1 MRYPRTLL
9 SLAVLLLPLGP
20 SAPAADIA
28 VDYEAVTKIRDEG
41 MSRSQVM
48 ETVAHLTE
56 VIGPRLTGSPAM
68 RKANDWTKERLSSF
82 GLQNARLESWG
93 PFGRGWSFDQSS
105 VRMVAPLA
113 SPLLALPKAWTPG
126 TSGPVRGKALRA
138 KIETEEDMEKWRGK
152 LAGALV
158 LLSAPRDLPAPD
170 KALFSR
176 FSDDQLHDLERFAI
190 PRAGEDP
197 ERRPGQPPV
206 DRETQ
211 RRRYLFSQKLR
222 EYLLAEKAA
231 AAIEIS
237 ERDGAVIWVTGGG
250 SRYPDENPG
259 VPSLVMAAEHYNRIC
274 RLLDK
279 KVEVELEVD
288 VRAQFH
294 DGDQTAWNTLA
305 EIPGTDKNPE
315 VVMIGAHLDSW
326 HAGTGATDN
335 AAGSA
340 TAMEAVRIL
349 QALGVKPKRTIR
361 IALWSGEEQ
370 GLLGSRAYVSQH
382 FASRPEPTDPKE
394 ARLPRFLRPE
404 RGPLTLKP
412 EHARLYAYFNLDN
425 GTGKIRGIYTQQNAG
440 AAPIF
445 EAWLKPFADLGARAV
460 TQRSTSGTD
469 HLAFDRVGLPGFQF
483 IQDQADYPT
492 RTHHTNLDVYDRI
505 QREDLIQ
512 ASIVMA
518 SFVYH
523 AAMREGPF
531 PRKALP
537 KDPPAPTTTP
547 ADAAPA
553 AAP

>member
-1 MRYPRTLL
+1 MRSSSAALF
-9 SLAVLLLPLGP
+9 LAAALVPVAA
-20 SAPAADIA
+20 SAADLA
-28 VDYEAVTKIRDEG
+28 VDYDMVSRIRDEG
-41 MSRSQVM
+41 ISRSQVM
-48 ETVAHLTE
+48 ETVAHLTD

-68 RKANDWTKERLSSF
+68 RKANDWTKDRLQSF

-93 PFGRGWSFDQSS
+93 PFGRGWSFDHAN
-105 VRMVAPLA
+105 VRMIAPLSA
-113 SPLLALPKAWTPG
+113 PLLALPKAWTPSTNG
-126 TSGPVRGKALRA
+126 AVRAKALRA

-158 LLSAPRDLPAPD
+158 FLSAPRELLAPE

-176 FSDDQLHDLERFAI
+176 YSNDQLEDLERFAI

-206 DRETQ
+206 DREAQ
-211 RRRYLFSQKLR
+211 RKRYLFQQKLR
-222 EYLLAEKAA
+222 EYLVAEKAA
-231 AAIEIS
+231 AAVEIS
-237 ERDGAVIWVTGGG
+237 DRDGTVIWVTGGG
-250 SRYPDENPG
+250 SRYADENPG
-259 VPSLVMAAEHYNRIC
+259 VPSLVMAAEHYNRVC

-288 VRAQFH
+288 VKAQFH
-294 DGDQTAWNTLA
+294 DGDETAWNTIA

-404 RGPLTLKP
+404 RGPLTVKP

-425 GTGKIRGIYTQQNAG
+425 GTGKIRGVYTQQNAG

-460 TQRSTSGTD
+460 TQRNTSGTD
-469 HLAFDRVGLPGFQF
+469 HLSFDRVGLPGFQF

-492 RTHHTNLDVYDRI
+492 RTHHTNLDVYDRL

-512 ASIVMA
+512 ASVVMA

-537 KDPPAPTTTP
+537 KDSPSPAPTP
-547 ADAAPA
+547 APA
-553 AAP
+553 EEASGAH